1 MPMMKILSIAMCVA
15 GASHA
20 QTAPAWQF
28 PPVNRATFAKHAMVA
43 SSSRTAAQVGADVM
57 KAGGNA
63 VDAAVAVGFALA
75 VVYPEAGNIGG
86 GGYMVIRMADG
97 RTASL
102 DYREMA
108 PASAFR
114 DMYVDSAGKLTSF
127 SINGRSA
134 AGVPGVVGGLTAA
147 HSRYGRLPLAKVIE
161 PAIRLAAEGF
171 KVDSALARSIAGK
184 EPVIKQY
191 AGARVFLPDGKPV
204 SVGALLVQP
213 DLARTLRAI
222 ARDGAKGFYRGR
234 IAELIVAE
242 MNRDCPPGTK
252 ARARA
257 SRGCGLITAK
267 DLQRYEAVWRKPITT
282 AFRGYSLVTMPPSS
296 SGGITIGE
304 TLNILD
310 GFPRLPAFGTAGY
323 LHLLTSAF
331 QRAFIDRNSLL
342 GDPAFVK
349 IPIERLSSREYA
361 AQLRATIDSTRRTPT
376 AQVAMPV
383 REGME
388 TTHYSVVD
396 SAGNAVSTT
405 TTVNGL
411 YGSGAFVDGA
421 GFFLNNTMDDFA
433 AQPGQPNMF
442 GLVQGE
448 ANAIA
453 PRKRMLSAM
462 SPTIVLDPQGK
473 LFMVVGAR
481 GGPRIITSTAQVIL
495 NVIEHGMSLSD
506 AVSAPRMHHQ
516 ALPDDI
522 RIEDR
527 GFAAAEVERLKAMGY
542 TIVPQNSV
550 GTTVAIMRVRG
561 GLEGMDDP
569 RGYGGGAVGY

>member
-1 MPMMKILSIAMCVA
+1 MKKSLVIGVFVA
-15 GASHA
+15 SAVHA
-20 QTAPAWQF
+20 QAPSTWQY
-28 PPVNRATFAKHAMVA
+28 PPGKRATFAEHAMVA

-57 KAGGNA
+57 RAGGNA

-102 DYREMA
+102 DYRETA

-114 DMYVDSAGKLTSF
+114 DMYVDSAGKLTTY
-127 SINGRSA
+127 SIHGRSA

-147 HSRYGRLPLAKVIE
+147 HSRFGRLPLSKVME
-161 PAIRLAAEGF
+161 PAIRLAEEGF
-171 KVDSALARSIAGK
+171 RVDSALARSIAGK
-184 EPVIKQY
+184 ESVLKQY
-191 AGARVFLPDGKPV
+191 AGAKVFLPGGKPL
-204 SVGALLVQP
+204 SVGTLLVQA
-213 DLARTLRAI
+213 DLANTLRAI

-234 IAELIVAE
+234 VAELIVAE
-242 MNRDCPPGTK
+242 MKRDCPPGI
-252 ARARA
+252 RDLARA
-257 SRGCGLITAK
+257 SHGCGLITAR
-267 DLQRYEAVWRKPITT
+267 DLQSYQPIWRKPITT
-282 AFRGYSLVTMPPSS
+282 AFRGYSLLTMPPSS

-310 GFPRLPAFGTAGY
+310 GYPRLPAFGSAGY
-323 LHLLTSAF
+323 IHLLTAAF

-349 IPIERLSSREYA
+349 IPLERLSSRAYA
-361 AQLRATIDSTRRTPT
+361 AQLRATIDSAKRTPT
-376 AQVAMPV
+376 LQVAMPV
-383 REGME
+383 REGLE

-396 SAGNAVSTT
+396 SAGSAVSTT
-405 TTVNGL
+405 TTLNGL
-411 YGSGAFVDGA
+411 YGSGAFVEGA

-433 AQPGQPNMF
+433 SQPGQPNMF

-462 SPTIVLDPQGK
+462 SPTIVVDPKGE

-495 NVIEHGMSLSD
+495 NVIEHGMTLSD

-522 RIEDR
+522 RIDDP
-527 GFAAAEVERLKAMGY
+527 GFAPAEIDRLKAMGY
-542 TIVPQNSV
+542 TIVPQGYIGGSV
-550 GTTVAIMRVRG
+550 VAIRKVRG